1 MQDRVL
7 LVSEDPQ
14 AGDIWAHALNDQG
27 VDVVLV
33 GSGQDALR
41 RTAENGSDADLILID
56 VCSLHF
62 DGIALSR
69 RMRTATDEP
78 ILLLMPGGDELS
90 QLEAYR
96 SGVDECIVKPVSPLM
111 LVAKVQAWLRYQQT
125 IVGDPGPPGA
135 QYCDLP

>member
-14 AGDIWAHALNDQG
+14 AGDIWAHALSDQG

-41 RTAENGSDADLILID
+41 RWAENGRDTDLILID
-56 VCSLHF
+56 VCSQQF

-78 ILLLMPGGDELS
+78 ILLLLPGSDELP

-96 SGVDECIVKPVSPLM
+96 SGVDECIVKPISPLM
-111 LVAKVQAWLRYQQT
+111 LVAKVQAWLRYQRT
-125 IVGDPGPPGA
+125 IVGDPGRPGT
-135 QYCDLP
+135 QYCDQP